1 MKIVVLSDHRH
12 QDELLAWQHGLSVC
26 LETELFCCLLD
37 TGASGQFIRN
47 AERLGIEVKDQ
58 GLLEILDSVSL
69 LTGAKIGTVLGGFH
83 LPDSEQGH
91 QFEMPADAD
100 VIAPFLKRNY
110 PETKF
115 IAGHCTGLQR
125 VFLPT

>member
-12 QDELLAWQHGLSVC
+12 QDELLAWQHGLSVS

-37 TGASGQFIRN
+37 KGASGQFIRN

-83 LPDSEQGH
+83 LPESEQGR
-91 QFEMPADAD
+91 QFKMLAYAD
-100 VIAPFLKRNY
+100 VVAPFLKRNY
-110 PETKF
+110 PEIIF
-115 IAGHCTGLQR
+115 IAGHSTGHQR